1 MMKRKGILVAALCAI
16 AACLPLSGA
25 AFAGRTGNAVA
36 SDASFSGTELSFADW
51 RYDRG
56 AGIGFRETMR
66 CYQFDRLHGDDT
78 GIKAKNAIPAGH
90 GSAVDLEF
98 VRLDIE
104 TGGWPGLSYGSQSGE
119 KSNGAFWDCYRA
131 GSGKLHYYS
140 QSGGKIGL
148 TFNMV
153 GKNGN
158 GETDYVGDPSVQ
170 VSKFED
176 GSGKGFSESEGY
188 VLDCGP
194 VLVNTTLRE
203 YYGADGGYE
212 LSVREIGAPVSER
225 TVLIRTRAGQ
235 SIDPNPGGYVGLTF
249 MTLRTP
255 MTLTDFAVY
264 ACDDPDE
271 ENASLQKVCGFV
283 KEGEAD
289 TLSQFTLGNE
299 GSVTNLKAGAVNSI
313 AFDKMSDVGNPL
325 LNRTRISASEEVP
338 LALSGNFV
346 LKLNELVGN
355 KRFGAVFGVP
365 ALSADV
371 GEPGTSYLYFEKTG
385 NGYGCGLI
393 RYGEE
398 ETELLPLTALPAG
411 VSAEA
416 IDISVKLYSDGRLD
430 FRLNGNAFYEGEAG
444 EIEVEGYFG
453 FAQSGA
459 FTGNTDY
466 VDAEI
471 LSMNLLNQFYAKPAA
486 PDSFAD
492 FNDNTV
498 NLKEWYLKY
507 GAFLGSGIAVQ
518 EGALVFDGAGQNSGI
533 TSRYSYSNFECRFD
547 FSGAQNTPVLDGG
560 GNVISGAS
568 YWIAVTFGAETES
581 AESAGVSSGQALGNG
596 SFLYFS
602 AETDQTT
609 GKRAGETAVA
619 FVHKGVYQTLPGQ
632 DSVNIPL
639 PKKYAFFDEGFD
651 TKTVVT
657 VRVTVL
663 DGVMRVGVKLKS
675 ESEFYEL
682 CYFNYPEGY
691 TPNGHVSIFAEGNN
705 NIPTRKI
712 DIGSSYRIDNLG
724 LYNWDENGNYVDPG
738 YQSNVPEFAEDY
750 DYVDTWTETE
760 QKESGKS
767 GCAGQ
772 GVSAGIAFAGILAAA
787 VLKRGI
793 GR

>member
-1 MMKRKGILVAALCAI
+1 MKRKGILVVMLCAF
-16 AACLPLSGA
+16 AFCLPISGA
-25 AFAGRTGNAVA
+25 AFAGRTGNTIA
-36 SDASFSGTELSFADW
+36 SEASFSGTELSFADW

-56 AGIGFRETMR
+56 AGVGFRETMR

-78 GIKAKNAIPAGH
+78 GIKAKYAVPVGH

-98 VRLDIE
+98 VRLDIGS
-104 TGGWPGLSYGSQSGE
+104 GGWPGLSYGAQSGE
-119 KSNGAFWDCYRA
+119 KTNGAFWDCYRA

-153 GKNGN
+153 GENASGKTDYIADPSVAYAKFENGN
-158 GETDYVGDPSVQ
+158 GES
-170 VSKFED
+170 FA
-176 GSGKGFSESEGY
+176 ESMGY
-188 VLDCGP
+188 LLDCGP

-203 YYGADGGYE
+203 YYGADGSYE
-212 LSVREIGAPVSER
+212 LSVRDIGAPISER
-225 TVLIRTRAGQ
+225 KVLIRTKAGQ
-235 SIDPNPGGYVGLTF
+235 TIAPNPGGYIGLTF

-255 MTLTDFAVY
+255 MTMTDFAIY
-264 ACDDPDE
+264 ACDDPDA
-271 ENASLQKVCGFV
+271 ENVTLEKVCGFI
-283 KEGEAD
+283 KEGEAE

-299 GSVTNLKAGAVNSI
+299 GSVSNLKAGAVSSI
-313 AFDKMSDVGNPL
+313 AFDKLSDVGNPL

-346 LKLNELVGN
+346 LKLNELVGD

-371 GEPGTSYLYFEKTG
+371 GEPGTSYLYFERMG
-385 NGYGCGLI
+385 SGYGCGLI

-398 ETELLPLTALPAG
+398 ERELLPLTALPSD

-416 IDISVKLYSDGRLD
+416 IDVTIKLYSDGQID
-430 FRLNGNAFYEGEAG
+430 FRLNGNAFYEGKTG

-492 FNDNTV
+492 FNDNRI

-507 GAFLGSGIAVQ
+507 SSFLGKGIVVRN
-518 EGALVFDGAGQNSGI
+518 GALIFDGAGQNSGI

-560 GNVISGAS
+560 GNVVSGAS
-568 YWIAVTFGAETES
+568 YWVAVAFGAETES
-581 AESAGVSSGQALGNG
+581 AESAGVSAGQALSNG

-609 GKRAGETAVA
+609 GKRTSGTNVC
-619 FVHKGVYQTLPGQ
+619 FVHKGVYEKLPGQ
-632 DSVNIPL
+632 TSPFVSV
-639 PKKYAFFDEGFD
+639 PKRYAFFDEDFNPD
-651 TKTVVT
+651 TIVT

-682 CYFNYPEGY
+682 GYFEFPESY

-705 NIPTRKI
+705 NILTRKI
-712 DIGSSYRIDNLG
+712 NIGSSYRIDNLG

-750 DYVDTWTETE
+750 DYIDTWTEVTE
-760 QKESGKS
+760 STAEDT
-767 GCAGQ
+767 GCAKNGA
-772 GVSAGIAFAGILAAA
+772 SAGIVIVSVLAAA
-787 VLKRGI
+787 VIKRGM